1 MRQYLELLDDILQ
14 HGTQKSDRTGVGTL
28 GVFGRQMR
36 FDLTAGFPLLTTKK
50 LHIPSIFHELLWF
63 VSGDTNIGYLH
74 RNNVSIWDE
83 WADENGELG
92 DVYGKQWRAWTG
104 ADGRRVDQLAQIV
117 KQIMETPHS
126 RRLLISAW
134 NPAELQRMALPPC
147 HYAFQ
152 FMVQDG
158 RLSCLFNMRSTDVFL
173 GLPFNIASYA
183 LLTHMVAQQCDLAPG
198 ELIWSGA
205 DVHLYLNHLE
215 QAREQLTRAPLIL
228 PELAIIRRPD
238 SLFDYQYQD
247 FEVKG
252 YQPHPAIKAAVAV

>member
-1 MRQYLELLDDILQ
+1 MRVYLELLDDILQ
-14 HGTQKSDRTGVGTL
+14 HGAKRSDRTGVGTL

-50 LHIPSIFHELLWF
+50 LHISSIFHELLWF
-63 VSGDTNIGYLH
+63 LSGDTHIRYLH
-74 RNNVSIWDE
+74 EHNVSIWDE

-92 DVYGKQWRAWTG
+92 DVYGKQWRNWVG
-104 ADGRRVDQLAQIV
+104 ADGRRVDQLAQV
-117 KQIMETPHS
+117 MAQIKETPSS
-126 RRLLISAW
+126 RRLLVNAW
-134 NPAELQRMALPPC
+134 NPSDLQRMALPPC

-183 LLTHMVAQQCDLAPG
+183 LLTHMVAQQSDLAVG

-205 DVHLYLNHLE
+205 DTHLYLNHLD
-215 QAREQLTRAPLIL
+215 QAREQLTRTPLAL
-228 PELAIIRRPD
+228 PELVITRRPD
-238 SLFDYQYQD
+238 NLFGYRYED
-247 FEVKG
+247 FEVRG

>member
-1 MRQYLELLDDILQ
+1 MRQYLELLDDILR
-14 HGTQKSDRTGVGTL
+14 HGVKKNDRTGVGTL
-28 GVFGRQMR
+28 GLFGRQMR

-63 VSGDTNIGYLH
+63 ISGDTNIRYLQEH
-74 RNNVSIWDE
+74 NVSIWDE

-92 DVYGKQWRAWTG
+92 EVYGKQWRAWQG
-104 ADGRRVDQLAQIV
+104 ADGRPIDQLAQV
-117 KQIMETPHS
+117 LEQIKRTPHS
-126 RRLLISAW
+126 RRLLVSAW

-152 FMVQDG
+152 FMVDGG

-183 LLTHMVAQQCDLAPG
+183 LLTHMVAQQSDLLPG

-205 DVHLYLNHLE
+205 DVHLYLNHLD
-215 QAREQLTRAPLIL
+215 QAREQLTRFPLML
-228 PELAIIRRPD
+228 PELLIARRPD
-238 SLFDYQYQD
+238 SLFDYRYED
-247 FEVKG
+247 FDVRG